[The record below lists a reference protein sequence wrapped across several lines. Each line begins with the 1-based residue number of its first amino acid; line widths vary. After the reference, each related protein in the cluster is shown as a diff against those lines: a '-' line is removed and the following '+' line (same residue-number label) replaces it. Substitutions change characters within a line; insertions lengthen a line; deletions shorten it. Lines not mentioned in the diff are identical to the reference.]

1 MELWYRTVAQ
11 DSNNAFS
18 LMVIA
23 VQYGKCHAIMDIG
36 KFWMAMKMERGKEIQ
51 CKCDKER
58 KDFEYENLR

>member
-36 KFWMAMKMERGKEIQ
+36 KFWNGDENGER
-51 CKCDKER
+51 
-58 KDFEYENLR
+58 